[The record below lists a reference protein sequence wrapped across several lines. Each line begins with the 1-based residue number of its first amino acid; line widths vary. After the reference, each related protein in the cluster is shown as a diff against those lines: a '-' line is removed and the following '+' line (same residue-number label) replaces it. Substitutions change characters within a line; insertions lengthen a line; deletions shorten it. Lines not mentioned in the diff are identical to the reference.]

1 VVRVKEEAGGAAF
14 FCTDP
19 TASVQ
24 QILEALADRATLAQN
39 FHDQGDS
46 NLGQNPR
53 EKRRFRPCATQN
65 PTHWTPTWP
74 S

>member
-1 VVRVKEEAGGAAF
+1 MRVKEEAGGSAF

-24 QILEALADRATLAQN
+24 QILEAFADRGTLAQN

-46 NLGQNPR
+46 NPMRFSLRKR
-53 EKRRFRPCATQN
+53 EN
-65 PTHWTPTWP
+65 G
-74 S
+74 